1 MKISEGFSL
10 RNIAG
15 ENIVV
20 PIGTKNIS
28 FKGMITL
35 NNSGVFLWKQLQTDK
50 TEEELLKAML
60 GEYEIDEVTA
70 RGGINKFIEKLKNA
84 KIVN

>member
-35 NNSGVFLWKQLQTDK
+35 NNIGAFLWKQYGCGCCHF
-50 TEEELLKAML
+50 
-60 GEYEIDEVTA
+60 GERYLDYMED
-70 RGGINKFIEKLKNA
+70 
-84 KIVN
+84 

>member
-10 RNIAG
+10 RNIEG
-15 ENIVV
+15 VNIVV
-20 PIGTKNIS
+20 PIGTRNIS

-35 NNSGVFLWKQLQTDK
+35 NNCGAFLWKQLQTDK
-50 TEEELLKAML
+50 TEEELLQAML
-60 GEYEIDEVTA
+60 EEYEIDGATA
-70 RGGINKFIEKLKNA
+70 SGDINRFIEKLKNA